1 MLIISPEILYNIRKK
16 ELEKMLNDIGKF
28 GSIQRWTPSA
38 VECYQ
43 RGCICSNCPIQ
54 EFIKSQKCQMKAAV
68 LELVKI
74 HGIPTKRN
82 GPNY

>member
-16 ELEKMLNDIGKF
+16 ELEEMFNDMGKF

-54 EFIKSQKCQMKAAV
+54 EFIKSQKCQMKATV
-68 LELVKI
+68 IELVKVL
-74 HGIPTKRN
+74 GK
-82 GPNY
+82 PNKTAQN

>member
-16 ELEKMLNDIGKF
+16 ELEKMLNDIGKS
-28 GSIQRWTPSA
+28 GSIQKWTPSA

-54 EFIKSQKCQMKAAV
+54 EFIKSQKCQMKSAV
-68 LELVKI
+68 IELVKKF
-74 HGIPTKRN
+74 GIPQK
-82 GPNY
+82 